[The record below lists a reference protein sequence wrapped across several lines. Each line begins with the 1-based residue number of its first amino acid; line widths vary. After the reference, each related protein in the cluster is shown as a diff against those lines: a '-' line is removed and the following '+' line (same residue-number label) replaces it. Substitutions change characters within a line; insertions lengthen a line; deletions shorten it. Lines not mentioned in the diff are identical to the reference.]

1 MLKGVNIITRRQ
13 NNDFIKFGGKIK
25 NYRASLNL
33 KNNSREFFISDR
45 IETGI
50 LEEEDISIKTLSN
63 IENGYTLPSIPTL
76 LILSA
81 ALEVDIYDLINDLL
95 ENIRYNN

>member
-13 NNDFIKFGGKIK
+13 NNDFINFWGKIK

-33 KNNSREFFISDR
+33 KNNSREFFISNR

-50 LEEEDISIKTLSN
+50 LEEEDISVKTLSN
-63 IENGYTLPSIPTL
+63 IENGYTLPSISTL